1 MYKKAHLCQFVNFGD
16 KANIY
21 NMRYRI
27 VKEEENKAKEFQQE
41 RINAFDGLEAR
52 IDDIKKLLRQAKI
65 ETIKT
70 YRDQPKTYAVI
81 KPTDLIG
88 DFLKDIETLLEK

>member
-1 MYKKAHLCQFVNFGD
+1 
-16 KANIY
+16 
-21 NMRYRI
+21 MRYRI